1 MFSSACCLLL
11 AKVHPHLFVLVD
23 GLPNDDDLDYVVAT
37 IFIDK
42 TDAWREEK
50 TTTNAFV
57 A

>member
-1 MFSSACCLLL
+1 MFSSACLLL

>member
-1 MFSSACCLLL
+1 MFSSACLLL

-42 TDAWREEK
+42 TDAWREERNND
-50 TTTNAFV
+50 NAFV